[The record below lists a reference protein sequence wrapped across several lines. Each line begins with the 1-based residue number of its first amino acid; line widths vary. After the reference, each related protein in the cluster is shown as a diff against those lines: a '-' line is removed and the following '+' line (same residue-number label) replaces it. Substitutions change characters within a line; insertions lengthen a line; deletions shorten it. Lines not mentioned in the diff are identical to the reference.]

1 MNERILAGLAA
12 PDRSI
17 RLRAAMAAGT
27 EPDVALLDALIARC
41 AVDPDFYVRDMLTW
55 ALCRL
60 PADVVVPRLMSEVM
74 SSTAQASSQS
84 LHTLSKIGDRRA
96 WPAVRTF
103 VHDED
108 DEVARTAWR
117 AAVALV
123 PDGAEAE
130 LAADLARELGR
141 GDEPVMRSLSRA
153 LVGTGEAVVPVLD
166 AADDHP
172 SPRVRAHA
180 AATRQLWHD
189 PESAFVFSQA
199 LAHDMAADADR

>member
-1 MNERILAGLAA
+1 MNEQLFEALAA
-12 PDRSI
+12 HDRSI

-27 EPDVALLDALIARC
+27 EPDVGMLDVLVARC

-60 PADVVVPRLMSEVM
+60 PPEVVVPRLMAEVM
-74 SSTAQASSQS
+74 SSIAQASSQS

-103 VHDED
+103 VHDEN
-108 DEVARTAWR
+108 DEVARAAWR

-123 PDGAEAE
+123 PDGGEAE
-130 LAADLARELGR
+130 LAADLAREFGR
-141 GDEPVMRSLSRA
+141 GDEAVMRSLSRA

-166 AADDHP
+166 AADEHP
-172 SPRVRAHA
+172 NPRVRAHA

-199 LAHDMAADADR
+199 LAADADR

>member
-1 MNERILAGLAA
+1 MHERIRRALAA
-12 PDRSI
+12 PDRSV

-27 EPDVALLDALIARC
+27 EGDVELLETLVARC
-41 AVDPDFYVRDMLTW
+41 AVEPDFYVRDMLTW

-60 PADVVVPRLMSEVM
+60 PADAVVPRLMSEVM
-74 SSTAQASSQS
+74 SSTSQASSQS

-123 PDGAEAE
+123 PDGGEAE
-130 LAADLARELGR
+130 LAAELARELGR
-141 GDEPVMRSLSRA
+141 GDEPVLRSLSRA
-153 LVGTGEAVVPVLD
+153 LVGTGAAVENVLD
-166 AADDHP
+166 AADR
-172 SPRVRAHA
+172 SSNPRVRAHA
-180 AATRQLWHD
+180 AATRQLWED
-189 PESAFVFSQA
+189 PDSAFVFSMS
-199 LAHDMAADADR
+199 LAADADR